1 MTYRLTFD
9 GGRSFLVD
17 EDARIHFL
25 RVAIRRRHAVTRV
38 RGGHVV
44 TLPGKRGRMVS
55 LIAEAA

>member
-1 MTYRLTFD
+1 MTFRLTFD
-9 GGRSFLVD
+9 GGKSFLVD

-25 RVAIRRRHAVTRV
+25 RQAIRRRHGVTRV

-44 TLPGKRGRMVS
+44 TLPGGRMVA